1 MIGGAV
7 PSVPQCRNIV
17 RFRCEIGQYV
27 SDEEVARFERHV
39 SLDRPL
45 SGAVDTRTS
54 ERGPL
59 SVFDRMKERWGVGF
73 WGLVAILLA
82 FSLAGMTTLRLKG
95 PVMAFI
101 MPATAPGWLQWAVY
115 LVVMLPVYQVLLL
128 AYGTLLGQF
137 DFFWSKLKALGR
149 LISRRPASAS
159 G

>member
-1 MIGGAV
+1 M
-7 PSVPQCRNIV
+7 
-17 RFRCEIGQYV
+17 
-27 SDEEVARFERHV
+27 
-39 SLDRPL
+39 
-45 SGAVDTRTS
+45 DTRSS

-59 SVFDRMKERWGVGF
+59 SVFDRMKARWGVGF

-82 FSLAGMTTLRLKG
+82 FSLAGMTTLQLKG

-115 LVVMLPVYQVLLL
+115 LVVMLPVYQLLLL

-137 DFFWSKLKALGR
+137 DFFWSKLKAVGR
-149 LISRRPASAS
+149 LIAGRPARVS